1 MKARSIP
8 SSSER
13 FYVLD
18 AKNRPVEVFDRGE
31 WSRWMTENELIFRR
45 TLLDEYGVTVT
56 TRFRG
61 VSEPKTGD
69 ASLFVTR
76 VAGMEARDNRSYG
89 ARTLDEALEQ
99 HELTV
104 RPGGDRHSATI
115 LRNHNHAPRG
125 GTTLSARA
133 SARSDYLSD

>member
-1 MKARSIP
+1 MKSRSVQ
-8 SSSER
+8 SSRER

-18 AKNRPVEVFDRGE
+18 ARNRPVAVFDRSE
-31 WSRWMTENELIFRR
+31 WSHWMTENELIFRR
-45 TLLDEYGVTVT
+45 TLLDESGVTVT

-61 VSEPKTGD
+61 LSEPKTGE

-99 HELTV
+99 HERV
-104 RPGGDRHSATI
+104 VQKI
-115 LRNHNHAPRG
+115 LRMLTWR
-125 GTTLSARA
+125 
-133 SARSDYLSD
+133 

>member
-1 MKARSIP
+1 MKSRSVQ
-8 SSSER
+8 SSRER

-18 AKNRPVEVFDRGE
+18 AQNRPVAVFDRSE

-45 TLLDEYGVTVT
+45 TLLDESGVTVT

-61 VSEPKTGD
+61 LSEPKSEE

-99 HELTV
+99 HERV
-104 RPGGDRHSATI
+104 VQKI
-115 LRNHNHAPRG
+115 LRMLTAQ
-125 GTTLSARA
+125 
-133 SARSDYLSD
+133 

>member
-18 AKNRPVEVFDRGE
+18 AKNRPVNVFDRGE

-104 RPGGDRHSATI
+104 QKI
-115 LRNHNHAPRG
+115 LR
-125 GTTLSARA
+125 TLTR
-133 SARSDYLSD
+133 R

>member
-1 MKARSIP
+1 MKARSTP
-8 SSSER
+8 SDGER

-45 TLLDEYGVTVT
+45 TLLDESGVTVT

-61 VSEPKTGD
+61 VSEPKAGE

-76 VAGMEARDNRSYG
+76 IAGMEARDNRSYG

-99 HELTV
+99 HERIV
-104 RPGGDRHSATI
+104 QKI
-115 LRNHNHAPRG
+115 LRMLTGR
-125 GTTLSARA
+125 
-133 SARSDYLSD
+133 